1 MSEKHPLEEFRRA
14 LLSISEL
21 PTLPKEVLVSL
32 IQRGIIRRLL
42 TDPTPESI
50 VLLEE
55 ACAFAPLPII
65 REDALDALIQLSH
78 QNNPEAILSL
88 YRLAVERDYPPAI
101 SYLKSNLLPCLN
113 PSSLQAVFSFLH
125 LPENDYAQSGE
136 NLELLA
142 EYFFHHAQPST
153 QTKIIQSAP
162 SPARQRFSQLLNL
175 LLFNTPD
182 KPSHLL
188 ALYPQTS
195 QAEKQ
200 IILKRLSS
208 LAETE
213 NITAVDFL
221 CRLAIYFD
229 DPAAREICQQQNLSP
244 SAPSDKAIYYFLS
257 AQWDQYETFDF
268 THQWLTEAYSSASP
282 AIRQKILSQ
291 ARASGQIEWLSRLSD
306 SRPAVVLRELTP
318 PDWERIVQT
327 ILHNPSQLLWLRL
340 LSHAPLYWSA
350 YLLHHL
356 SDHAYSFEH
365 DPELT
370 QAARLAA
377 ICISKPLPVFQKAI
391 LQSPAS
397 SITSMAI
404 SPFGME
410 IGFGSLDSSI
420 QFLDLTSLEWQK
432 PLLSP
437 VSPTRL
443 IAYDPQASYLVC
455 AGGDHRL
462 RIFRRHD
469 NTLLKT
475 LDGHKGQVRAIVFQ
489 SDGRIFYTAGFD
501 GTIRSW
507 HFPSGLAARPPVQ
520 IGNEIF
526 SLLIT
531 PDNQLLLCA
540 TADLTCQIITAHG
553 NHRIY
558 SISGLED
565 VPLTLAIH
573 NRQKFAVAT
582 RNHTIQQF
590 SLSTF
595 KPLTLPSPSSASINH
610 LIYHPTL
617 PLLCGMGLDGKI
629 QICHDADLKP
639 LLTIELHNQ
648 PASGLGFTPDGNTLI
663 SSSTDGQVVIWDF
676 QPLILLFQPIQSD
689 LHDWLQK
696 IAQWINAGLQ
706 PASRPWL
713 EFAQQLLLWRARF
726 DIQIEDAEPIQIGDY
741 DILL

>member
-1 MSEKHPLEEFRRA
+1 MSEQRLFEEFRRT
-14 LLSISEL
+14 LLSVSEF
-21 PTLPKEVLVSL
+21 PSLPKEELVSL
-32 IQRGIIRRLL
+32 IQRGIIRILL
-42 TDPTPESI
+42 TDPNPESI
-50 VLLEE
+50 ALIEE

-88 YRLAVERDYPPAI
+88 YRLAIERDYPPAI
-101 SYLKSNLLPCLN
+101 THLKFNPLPCPN
-113 PSSLQAVFSFLH
+113 PHLQAVFSFLY
-125 LPENDYAQSGE
+125 LPDGGYAQSSE

-153 QTKIIQSAP
+153 QMKIIESAP
-162 SPARQRFSQLLNL
+162 SPARQRFSHLLSL

-195 QAEKQ
+195 QSEKQ

-213 NITAVDFL
+213 NTIAVDFL
-221 CRLAIYFD
+221 CRLAVYFD
-229 DPAAREICQQQNLSP
+229 DPTARQICQQKNLSP
-244 SAPSDKAIYYFLS
+244 SVPTEKALYYFLS
-257 AQWDQYETFDF
+257 NQWDQYETFDF
-268 THQWLTEAYSSASP
+268 THQWLVEAYSSASP
-282 AIRQKILSQ
+282 ALRQKILSQ
-291 ARASGQIEWLSRLSD
+291 ARISGHVEWLSRLSD
-306 SRPAVVLRELTP
+306 SRSAVVLWELTP
-318 PDWERIVQT
+318 ADWERVVQA
-327 ILHNPSQLLWLRL
+327 ILLNPSEPLWLRL
-340 LSHAPLYWSA
+340 LSRAPLFWSA

-356 SDHAYSFEH
+356 SEHAINFEH
-365 DPELT
+365 DPQLN
-370 QAARLAA
+370 QVAWLASV
-377 ICISKPLPVFQKAI
+377 CFSKPLPVFRKAI
-391 LQSPAS
+391 LQSPAG

-420 QFLDLTSLEWQK
+420 QFLNLTSLEWQS

-443 IAYDPQASYLVC
+443 IIYDPQARYLVC

-462 RIFRRHD
+462 RIFRRQDHA
-469 NTLLKT
+469 LLKT
-475 LDGHKGQVRAIVFQ
+475 LDGHKGQVRGMVFR
-489 SDGRIFYTAGFD
+489 SDGRIFYTAAFD
-501 GTIRSW
+501 GAIQSW

-531 PDNQLLLCA
+531 PDNHLLLCA
-540 TADLTCQIITAHG
+540 TADRTCQIISVHG
-553 NHRIY
+553 NHRIH

-565 VPLTLAIH
+565 APLTMAIN
-573 NRQKFAVAT
+573 NRQKFAVAI

-595 KPLTLPSPSSASINH
+595 KPLTLPSPSSTPINQ
-610 LIYHPTL
+610 LVYHPTL

-629 QICHDADLKP
+629 QIRHEADLKP

-648 PASGLGFTPDGNTLI
+648 PASGLGFIPDGNTLI
-663 SSSTDGQVVIWDF
+663 SSSADGRVVIWDF
-676 QPLILLFQPIQSD
+676 QPLILFFQPIQSD

-696 IAQWINAGLQ
+696 INQWINAGLQ
-706 PASRPWL
+706 PATEPWL
-713 EFAQQLLLWRARF
+713 EFARQILQWRARF
-726 DIQIEDAEPIQIGDY
+726 DIQIENAEPIQIGDY